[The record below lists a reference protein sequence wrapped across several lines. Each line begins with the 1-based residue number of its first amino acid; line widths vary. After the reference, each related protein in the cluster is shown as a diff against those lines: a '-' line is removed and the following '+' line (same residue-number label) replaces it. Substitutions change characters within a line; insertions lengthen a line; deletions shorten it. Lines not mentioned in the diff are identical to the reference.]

1 MLPLQLKA
9 QRFGTLLAA
18 LSPGE
23 THKQAIP
30 CNWDHKGVEGPLEK
44 GLSVGNPMRHEPDCK
59 FRRSFSQV
67 LKCRTCETHP
77 WIPAHFGSL
86 SKEDTGKTIMQSFS
100 PFSFLNRWNRLNQ
113 HRRGESMMGPPSHST
128 EWLSKD
134 VDRISRP
141 GNPKPQECLG
151 RTATFIFHVADQ

>member
-44 GLSVGNPMRHEPDCK
+44 GLSVGNPMRHVLDCK
-59 FRRSFSQV
+59 LRRSSV
-67 LKCRTCETHP
+67 KLLNVERVRL
-77 WIPAHFGSL
+77 ILGSL
-86 SKEDTGKTIMQSFS
+86 PMLDLSHE
-100 PFSFLNRWNRLNQ
+100 RR
-113 HRRGESMMGPPSHST
+113 HRKNHHAE
-128 EWLSKD
+128 L
-134 VDRISRP
+134 
-141 GNPKPQECLG
+141 
-151 RTATFIFHVADQ
+151 

>member
-44 GLSVGNPMRHEPDCK
+44 GLSVGNPVRPVLDCML
-59 FRRSFSQV
+59 RRPLV
-67 LKCRTCETHP
+67 KTVKCRTCETHP
-77 WIPAHFGSL
+77 WIPAHVESL
-86 SKEDTGKTIMQSFS
+86 KNKTQEKPSCRALAHF
-100 PFSFLNRWNRLNQ
+100 PFWNRWNRLRPQ
-113 HRRGESMMGPPSHST
+113 KRGEHDGPTLP
-128 EWLSKD
+128 
-134 VDRISRP
+134 
-141 GNPKPQECLG
+141 
-151 RTATFIFHVADQ
+151 FIA